1 MPMREYYTVDRSP
14 REIKDLWDWATK
26 ECRGKIEH
34 ESPYAMGVL
43 ATLEYLMGTSEDPP
57 QAYNGVFSLPNVL
70 RHCEQPHEVGG
81 VRDPRVNKALDDDLQ
96 PLGTGNPKAL
106 FYETP
111 LLDGSPARDQNL
123 VDDGNKAFRSDTDDG
138 SGERR
143 QATVRL

>member
-43 ATLEYLMGTSEDPP
+43 ATLEYLMGTREDPP

-70 RHCEQPHEVGG
+70 RQCEQPHEVGG

-96 PLGTGNPKAL
+96 PLGTGNPKTL
-106 FYETP
+106 FYTTT
-111 LLDGSPARDQNL
+111 A
-123 VDDGNKAFRSDTDDG
+123 
-138 SGERR
+138 
-143 QATVRL
+143 

>member
-1 MPMREYYTVDRSP
+1 
-14 REIKDLWDWATK
+14 
-26 ECRGKIEH
+26 
-34 ESPYAMGVL
+34 MGVL

-96 PLGTGNPKAL
+96 SLRPGNPKTL
-106 FYETP
+106 FYGTS
-111 LLDGSPARDQNL
+111 LLDGSPARNQDL
-123 VDDGNKAFRSDTDDG
+123 VDDGNKTFRSDTDDG

>member
-43 ATLEYLMGTSEDPP
+43 ATLEYLMGTREDPP
-57 QAYNGVFSLPNVL
+57 
-70 RHCEQPHEVGG
+70 HCEQPHEVGG

-96 PLGTGNPKAL
+96 PLGTGNPKTL

-111 LLDGSPARDQNL
+111 LLDGSPARNQDL
-123 VDDGNKAFRSDTDDG
+123 VDDGNKTFRSDTDDG